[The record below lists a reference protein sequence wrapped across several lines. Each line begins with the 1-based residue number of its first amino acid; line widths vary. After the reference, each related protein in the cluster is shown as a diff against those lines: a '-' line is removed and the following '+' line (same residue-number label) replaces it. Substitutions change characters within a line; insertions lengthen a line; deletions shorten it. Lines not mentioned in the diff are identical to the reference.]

1 MYSITRSTTTISL
14 KSYLKFM
21 GQWHNE
27 CKVMEMLNIRPE
39 TLTIV
44 KVRISELA
52 SMRLFY
58 RYSLWVDEVM
68 REYVDVECDT
78 YEYHRDRPRFEM
90 ESDSLAITKLISNYH
105 RGKKC
110 A

>member
-1 MYSITRSTTTISL
+1 MRSTTTISL

-27 CKVMEMLNIRPE
+27 CKVIPMLNIRPE
-39 TLTIV
+39 VLTVV

-58 RYSLWVDEVM
+58 RYSLWVDETM

-78 YEYHRDRPRFEM
+78 YEYHSDRRRFEI
-90 ESDSLAITKLISNYH
+90 ESDSKAVTKLINNYH
-105 RGKKC
+105 RGNKQ
-110 A
+110 

>member
-1 MYSITRSTTTISL
+1 MRSTTTISL

-27 CKVMEMLNIRPE
+27 CKVIPMLNIRPE

-58 RYSLWVDEVM
+58 RYSLWVDEAM

-78 YEYHRDRPRFEM
+78 YEYHKDRPRFEI
-90 ESDSLAITKLISNYH
+90 ESDSKAVTKLITDYH
-105 RGKKC
+105 RANKQ
-110 A
+110 

>member
-1 MYSITRSTTTISL
+1 MQSTTTISL
-14 KSYLKFM
+14 KRYLKFM

-27 CKVMEMLNIRPE
+27 CKVIPMLNIRPE

-58 RYSLWVDEVM
+58 RYSLWVDETS

-78 YEYHRDRPRFEM
+78 YEYHYNRPRFEI
-90 ESDSLAITKLISNYH
+90 ESDSLAITKLINNYH
-105 RGKKC
+105 RGNKQ
-110 A
+110 